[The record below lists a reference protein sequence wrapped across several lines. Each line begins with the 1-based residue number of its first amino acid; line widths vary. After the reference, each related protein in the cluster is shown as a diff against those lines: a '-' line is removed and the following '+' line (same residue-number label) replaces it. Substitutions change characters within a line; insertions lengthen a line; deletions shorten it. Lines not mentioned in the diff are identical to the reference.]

1 MLYGSLL
8 VRLLSEHS
16 PPQSK
21 TKVNQRLNVLPQL
34 LNVKYWLKLIQT
46 LLPQSLSQSMVA
58 ALSISVQDGS
68 RRRGLRERCHQ
79 AGRLEALKHGWR
91 GSGSRPVAA
100 SSHGLQRWPPTSVQS
115 FRLWPSAQRMS
126 GGLPP
131 TKLMET

>member
-58 ALSISVQDGS
+58 ALSISVQDGLGAVDFVNDATK
-68 RRRGLRERCHQ
+68 RG
-79 AGRLEALKHGWR
+79 ALK
-91 GSGSRPVAA
+91 P
-100 SSHGLQRWPPTSVQS
+100 
-115 FRLWPSAQRMS
+115 
-126 GGLPP
+126 
-131 TKLMET
+131 